1 MLLSLLTVAVARF
14 LSGKI
19 SESNGLPIYLV
30 SAVATRLLFE
40 RSWCLIVRSVVW
52 RLTNASASKCLMGTY
67 LTVLSN
73 NKFASPF
80 TIFSGL
86 LQFLYRLFSV
96 YEDRLNL

>member
-1 MLLSLLTVAVARF
+1 MSTKNEYQRSLLPCYFDYVLCAILGLQTVAAARF
-14 LSGKI
+14 LCGEISG
-19 SESNGLPIYLV
+19 SYGLPIYLV

-73 NKFASPF
+73 NK
-80 TIFSGL
+80 
-86 LQFLYRLFSV
+86 
-96 YEDRLNL
+96 